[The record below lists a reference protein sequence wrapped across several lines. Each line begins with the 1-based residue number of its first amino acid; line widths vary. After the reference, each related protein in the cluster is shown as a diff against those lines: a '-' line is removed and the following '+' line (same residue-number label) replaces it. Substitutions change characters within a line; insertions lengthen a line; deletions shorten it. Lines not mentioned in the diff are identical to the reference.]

1 VDGINEHRSVLP
13 NFNQGKT
20 STKNMGKQQKT
31 IGSVQR
37 AMDIL
42 DLFDRRTQELGV
54 TEIARALNLAKSTI
68 AGLIFTL
75 EQNDYLDQ
83 NTVNRKYRLG
93 FKLAERAGVFLDQF
107 DLRRAAL
114 PVLEELRDS
123 SNESVNLAIRDGQFV
138 TYIERMLGNNVLGMR
153 SEIGKRELIHS
164 TALGKA
170 LLAQLPTAELNKFIA
185 GYDFTPVTPHTIIDP
200 VAFLAEIQE
209 TSIRGFAVD
218 NQENELGG
226 RCVAA
231 AIYDYHGDPVAAIS
245 VSVPIQRFPEEKTSE
260 FGAMVK
266 RAARAISLQLGANL
280 FEEHEKR

>member
-1 VDGINEHRSVLP
+1 
-13 NFNQGKT
+13 
-20 STKNMGKQQKT
+20 MGKQQKI

-42 DLFDRRTQELGV
+42 DLFDRRTQELGI
-54 TEIARALNLAKSTI
+54 TDIARALDLPKSTI

-75 EQNDYLDQ
+75 EQNDYIDQ
-83 NTVNRKYRLG
+83 NSTTRKYRLG

-107 DLRRAAL
+107 DLRRVAL
-114 PVLEELRDS
+114 PVLEELCDS
-123 SNESVNLAIRDGQFV
+123 SNESVNLAIRDGEHV
-138 TYIERMLGNNVLGMR
+138 TYIERILGDNMLGMR

-170 LLAQLPTAELNKFIA
+170 MLAQLPTEEINNFVA
-185 GYDFTPVTPHTIIDP
+185 GYDFIPVTPHTIVDP
-200 VAFLAEIQE
+200 AVFLDEIQK
-209 TSIRGFAVD
+209 TLTRGFAVD

-231 AIYDYHGDPVAAIS
+231 AIFDYHGNPIAAIS
-245 VSVPIQRFPEEKTSE
+245 ISVPVQRFPEERTSE

-266 RAARAISLQLGANL
+266 QAAWAISKQLGAKTP
-280 FEEHEKR
+280 EESEQR

>member
-1 VDGINEHRSVLP
+1 
-13 NFNQGKT
+13 
-20 STKNMGKQQKT
+20 MGKGKR

-42 DLFDRRTQELGV
+42 DLFDRQTQELGV
-54 TEIARALNLAKSTI
+54 SDIARALNLPKSTA

-83 NTVNRKYRLG
+83 NPANRKYRLG

-107 DLRRAAL
+107 DLRRVAL
-114 PVLEELRDS
+114 PILEDLRDS
-123 SNESVNLAIRDGQFV
+123 SNESVNLAIRDGKYV
-138 TYIERMLGNNVLGMR
+138 TYIERMLGNNMLGMR

-170 LLAQLPTAELNKFIA
+170 MLAHLSSTELNQFVDD
-185 GYDFTPVTPHTIIDP
+185 YEFSPVTPQTITDASNFI
-200 VAFLAEIQE
+200 AELEQ
-209 TSIRGFAVD
+209 TLLRGFAVD

-245 VSVPIQRFPEEKTSE
+245 MSVPIQRFPEDKIPEYGTRIKL
-260 FGAMVK
+260 
-266 RAARAISLQLGANL
+266 AARQISLQLGANL
-280 FEEHEKR
+280 TEEQDS

>member
-1 VDGINEHRSVLP
+1 
-13 NFNQGKT
+13 
-20 STKNMGKQQKT
+20 MGKKKL

-42 DLFDRRTQELGV
+42 DLFDRGTQELGV
-54 TEIARALNLAKSTI
+54 SAMARALDLPKSTV

-83 NTVNRKYRLG
+83 NPATRKYRLG

-107 DLRRAAL
+107 DLRRVAL
-114 PVLEELRDS
+114 PILEELRDS
-123 SNESVNLAIRDGQFV
+123 SNESVNLAIRDGKYV
-138 TYIERMLGNNVLGMR
+138 TYIERMLGSNMLGMR

-170 LLAQLPTAELNKFIA
+170 LLAHLSSTELNQLIADYKFI
-185 GYDFTPVTPHTIIDP
+185 PVTPQTITDAGTFI
-200 VAFLAEIQE
+200 AELE
-209 TSIRGFAVD
+209 VTLLRGFAVD

-231 AIYDYHGDPVAAIS
+231 AIYDYHGEPVAAIS
-245 VSVPIQRFPEEKTSE
+245 MSVPIQRFPEEKIPE
-260 FGAMVK
+260 YGARIK
-266 RAARAISLQLGANL
+266 QAARRISMQLGANL
-280 FEEHEKR
+280 NEEHGSA

>member
-1 VDGINEHRSVLP
+1 
-13 NFNQGKT
+13 
-20 STKNMGKQQKT
+20 MGKKKL

-37 AMDIL
+37 AIDIL
-42 DLFDRRTQELGV
+42 DLFDRQTQELGV
-54 TEIARALNLAKSTI
+54 SAIARALDLPKSTV

-83 NTVNRKYRLG
+83 NPATRKYRLG

-107 DLRRAAL
+107 DLRRVAL
-114 PVLEELRDS
+114 PILEDLRDS
-123 SNESVNLAIRDGQFV
+123 SNESVNLAIRDGKYV
-138 TYIERMLGNNVLGMR
+138 TYIERMLGSNMLGMR

-170 LLAQLPTAELNKFIA
+170 MLAHLSSSELNHFIA
-185 GYDFTPVTPHTIIDP
+185 DYEFIPVTPQTITDAGGFITELE
-200 VAFLAEIQE
+200 ATLL
-209 TSIRGFAVD
+209 RGFAVD

-245 VSVPIQRFPEEKTSE
+245 MSVPIQRFPEEKIPE
-260 FGAMVK
+260 YGDRIK
-266 RAARAISLQLGANL
+266 KAARQISLQLGANL
-280 FEEHEKR
+280 NEEDGSA

>member
-1 VDGINEHRSVLP
+1 
-13 NFNQGKT
+13 
-20 STKNMGKQQKT
+20 MGKQKL

-37 AMDIL
+37 AVDIL
-42 DLFDRRTQELGV
+42 DLFDRGTQELGV
-54 TEIARALNLAKSTI
+54 SDIARALDLPKSTA

-83 NTVNRKYRLG
+83 NPATRKYRLG

-107 DLRRAAL
+107 DLRRVAL
-114 PVLEELRDS
+114 PILEKMRDT
-123 SNESVNLAIRDGQFV
+123 SNESLNLAIRDGKYV
-138 TYIERMLGNNVLGMR
+138 TYIERLLGNNMLGMR

-170 LLAQLPTAELNKFIA
+170 MLAHLSSKELNQFIA
-185 GYDFTPVTPHTIIDP
+185 DYEFIPVTPHTITDATTFISELEKTLLQGY
-200 VAFLAEIQE
+200 AI
-209 TSIRGFAVD
+209 D

-245 VSVPIQRFPEEKTSE
+245 MSIPIQRFPEEKISE
-260 FGAMVK
+260 FGN
-266 RAARAISLQLGANL
+266 RIRQAAREISLQLGANMAG
-280 FEEHEKR
+280 EQN

>member
-1 VDGINEHRSVLP
+1 
-13 NFNQGKT
+13 
-20 STKNMGKQQKT
+20 MGKQSKI

-42 DLFDRRTQELGV
+42 DLFDRRTQELGI
-54 TEIARALNLAKSTI
+54 TEIARALDLPKSTI
-68 AGLIFTL
+68 AGLISTL

-83 NTVNRKYRLG
+83 NVTSRKYRLG

-107 DLRRAAL
+107 DLRRIAL

-123 SNESVNLAIRDGQFV
+123 SNESVNLAIRDGRFV
-138 TYIERMLGNNVLGMR
+138 IYIERMFGDNMLGMR
-153 SEIGKRELIHS
+153 SEIGKREFIHS

-170 LLAQLPTAELNKFIA
+170 MLSHLPMAEIKQLIET
-185 GYDFTPVTPHTIIDP
+185 YDFVPVTPRTITDP
-200 VAFLAEIQE
+200 VAFLNELE
-209 TSIRGFAVD
+209 RTLTLGFAVD

-231 AIYDYHGDPVAAIS
+231 PVFDYLGKPVAAIS
-245 VSVPIQRFPEEKTSE
+245 ISVPVQRFPEEKTSE

-266 RAARAISLQLGANL
+266 EAARRVSLQLGANL
-280 FEEHEKR
+280 PEENG